1 MAMRIEKMVA
11 SMLKE
16 AHERQVE
23 EVVDVRFEGP
33 ENLCK
38 RPIDLEH
45 AYLPPVS
52 PVDDH
57 LNASTGGRNRLRRNA
72 SAFLQGL
79 APRARARVSQGSV

>member
-1 MAMRIEKMVA
+1 MRIEKIVA

-23 EVVDVRFEGP
+23 EVMDVRFEGP

-45 AYLPPVS
+45 ADLY
-52 PVDDH
+52 
-57 LNASTGGRNRLRRNA
+57 
-72 SAFLQGL
+72 
-79 APRARARVSQGSV
+79 PRYPR